1 MNNDQD
7 LGKDARGPITFDDCR
22 DPEKIAAIRN
32 LNDHFRTTF
41 TGGRVLMT
49 AGVAALAEETTAQV
63 LTAVRTF
70 TAFTRDNDPWGEHD
84 FGAIEV
90 DGNKIFFKIDCMC
103 LTCDMASEDASDPTK
118 TARVMTIMLA
128 SEY

>member
-7 LGKDARGPITFDDCR
+7 LGEGARGPITFDDCR
-22 DPEKIAAIRN
+22 DPKTTAAIRD
-32 LNDHFRTTF
+32 LNDLFRTTL

-49 AGVAALAEETTAQV
+49 AGVAALAEETTARV

-70 TAFTRDNDPWGEHD
+70 TAFTEDNDPWGEHD
-84 FGAIEV
+84 FGAIDVNGER
-90 DGNKIFFKIDCMC
+90 IFFKIDCLC
-103 LTCDMASEDASDPTK
+103 PTCEMASEDATDEAK
-118 TARVMTIMLA
+118 TVRIMTIMLA

>member
-7 LGKDARGPITFDDCR
+7 LGEDAHGPITFDDCR
-22 DPEKIAAIRN
+22 DPKKIAAIRN
-32 LNDHFRTTF
+32 LNDRFRSTF

-70 TAFTRDNDPWGEHD
+70 TAFTGDNDPWGEHD
-84 FGAIEV
+84 FGAIDV

-103 LTCDMASEDASDPTK
+103 PTCDMASEDASDPAK
-118 TARVMTIMLA
+118 TVRVMTIMLA